1 MIKRR
6 SLKVTLFMSVLIL
19 LAGILSGCGSKS
31 ASNGNNSESKKISIV
46 SAEDFYGEVAKAVGG
61 NHVTVTSILNKPNMD
76 PHDFEATPQTARV
89 VSRANLVIYNGI
101 GYDDWMG
108 RLVSNKKDNQV
119 IRVGEDVM
127 NKKNGDNEHLWYQP
141 ETLPALAHH
150 LADQL
155 AKIDSAHADQY
166 KENAATFITTL
177 KPINEEV
184 AKLRKRSDN
193 KLVDVS
199 EPVFD
204 YMLEA
209 LGYKV
214 ANNHF
219 EQAVE
224 EESDPSPK
232 DIAQM
237 QQDIKKKKIA
247 FFVTNTQEMSPTVEK
262 MVSLANK
269 HSVPVIKV
277 TETLPAG
284 KNYKSWMLDQLAQ
297 INKAQN
303 K

>member
-1 MIKRR
+1 
-6 SLKVTLFMSVLIL
+6 MSVLIL